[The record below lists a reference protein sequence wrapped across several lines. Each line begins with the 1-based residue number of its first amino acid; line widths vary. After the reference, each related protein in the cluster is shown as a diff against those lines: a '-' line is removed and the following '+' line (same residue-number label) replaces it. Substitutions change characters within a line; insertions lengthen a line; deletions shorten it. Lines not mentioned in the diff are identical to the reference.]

1 MSVRPSQMNLAVSLS
16 GHTQAQI
23 AGDLSANLD
32 AGAALLANHHG
43 TGTDLASWQSALV
56 AIQGAYVAQ
65 QIYDA
70 IRAGATRTTSI
81 GETITLNPQQLPATI
96 APVSAAPGAAT
107 NTVTTTSP
115 DYPSATWIP
124 ADPSNYTVANRAHDY
139 TIDMIV
145 IHDIEGS
152 YGTAIQDFQ
161 TPGYAASA
169 HYVVGYQGQ
178 IAQMV
183 LEKDIAWHAGNWDYN
198 TRAIGIEHEGF
209 AWTPGLYTTAE
220 YNASAALAASICSR
234 WGVPMDRT
242 HVIGHSEV
250 PDPNNPGLFGGSD
263 HHTDPG
269 PYWDWT
275 YYMATAQADAAA
287 LPSPPHVMPDP
298 VAVNGLTSA
307 TVTWQAA
314 RTCRASAAPI
324 TGYTVVGQPG
334 NLTMTLPSTATSATF
349 YGLQQGTTY
358 TFTVTAQNS
367 YGQGS
372 ATSNSAT
379 PGRCNSVGA
388 TFSPASPQPSSTQV
402 LISATSASCPNP
414 LYQFWIQPA
423 GGGAFQMV
431 RDYSTSSSYSW
442 DTTSKATG
450 IYGISVRAK
459 DAASPAQYDDVNDS
473 LTYTL
478 TPAHCTT
485 VSASISPASP
495 AAVGAPVTVT
505 GSATCPNPSPT
516 YEFWLL
522 PPSGTWGIVQGY
534 SPSATFNWST
544 AGKAPGTYLFSVWAR
559 DSTSA
564 ASYDAYDSS
573 HTYTLNLARCSAV
586 SLSYAPASPSIAD
599 TPVTVTATG
608 SGCPNPRYE
617 FWFLPPGGTWT
628 SVQGYGTSASYSWN
642 TTGIAAGTYLFSAWA
657 RDASST
663 AAYDSYDSSHS
674 YTLTITPCTSVSL
687 SYSPASPGSSG
698 TPVTVTGTASG
709 CPNPRFEFW
718 LLPPGGTWTLVQGYS
733 PTASYSWNT
742 SDRAPGTYLFSV
754 WARDASSTAGYDAY
768 DSSHS
773 YTLTLMTCTSVS
785 VSYSPASPSA
795 TGTKVTVT
803 GTAAGCPNAR
813 YEFWFLPPSGAWTLI
828 QGYSANATFTWY
840 SGGWAPGSYL
850 FSVWARDAG
859 SSAGYDAYNSSQY
872 YTLN

>member
-1 MSVRPSQMNLAVSLS
+1 MQAAAQATHVPLPLIEATAYVNTRWEWITTPQRDGGIGPMRIRPSQMSLAASLS
-16 GHTQAQI
+16 RRTQSQI
-23 AGDLSANLD
+23 AGDLMANLD
-32 AGAALLANHHG
+32 AGAALLAHYHG
-43 TGTDLASWQSALV
+43 TGTDLSSWRSAVV
-56 AIQGAYVAQ
+56 ATQGAYVAQ
-65 QIYDA
+65 QIFDA
-70 IRAGATRTTSI
+70 MRTGATRTTST
-81 GETITLNPQQLPATI
+81 GETITLDPQPLPITSATGT
-96 APVSAAPGAAT
+96 AAPKTAAGAAAA
-107 NTVTTTSP
+107 TTTATNP
-115 DYPSATWIP
+115 DYLPATWIP
-124 ADPSNYTVANRAHDY
+124 ADQSNFTVANRAHDY
-139 TIDMIV
+139 PIDMIV

-152 YGTAIQDFQ
+152 YGFAIQLFQ

-169 HYVVGYQGQ
+169 HYVVSYQGQ

-209 AWTPGLYTTAE
+209 AWTPGLYTTTE

-242 HVIGHSEV
+242 HVIGHNEV
-250 PDPNNPGLFGGSD
+250 PDPNNPGLYGGSD

-275 YYMATAQADAAA
+275 YYMAQAQADAAA
-287 LPSPPHVMPDP
+287 LPSPPHMMPDA
-298 VAVNGLTSA
+298 VAVNGLSSA
-307 TVTWQAA
+307 TVSWQAA

-324 TGYTVVGQPG
+324 TGYVVVGQPG
-334 NLTMTLPSTATSATF
+334 NLTMNLPPTARSATF
-349 YGLQQGTTY
+349 NGLQQGTAY

-367 YGQGS
+367 YGQDS
-372 ATSNSAT
+372 ATSNPAT

-431 RDYSTSSSYSW
+431 QDYSTNSTYSW
-442 DTTSKATG
+442 DTTSKAIG
-450 IYGISVRAK
+450 IYAISVRAK
-459 DAASPAQYDDVNDS
+459 DAASPTAYDDRDDS

-478 TPAHCTT
+478 VPAHCTA
-485 VSASISPASP
+485 VSVSMSPASP
-495 AAVGAPVTVT
+495 AVVGAPITVT
-505 GSATCPNPSPT
+505 GSATCPNPNPS

-522 PPSGTWGIVQGY
+522 PPGGTWGIVQPY
-534 SPSATFNWST
+534 STRATFDWST
-544 AGKAPGTYLFSVWAR
+544 AGKAPGNYLFSVWAR
-559 DSTSA
+559 DSTSP
-564 ASYDAYDSS
+564 ASYDTYDSS
-573 HTYTLNLARCSAV
+573 HSYTLNIARCSAV
-586 SLSYAPASPSIAD
+586 SLSYAPTSPAS
-599 TPVTVTATG
+599 TGTTVTVSAVA
-608 SGCPNPRYE
+608 SDCPNPRYE
-617 FWFLPPGGTWT
+617 FWFLPPGG
-628 SVQGYGTSASYSWN
+628 S
-642 TTGIAAGTYLFSAWA
+642 
-657 RDASST
+657 
-663 AAYDSYDSSHS
+663 
-674 YTLTITPCTSVSL
+674 
-687 SYSPASPGSSG
+687 
-698 TPVTVTGTASG
+698 
-709 CPNPRFEFW
+709 
-718 LLPPGGTWTLVQGYS
+718 WTLVQGYS
-733 PTASYSWNT
+733 TSATFNWN
-742 SDRAPGTYLFSV
+742 SGGWGPGNYLFSV
-754 WARDASSTAGYDAY
+754 WARDAGSTAGYDAY

-859 SSAGYDAYNSSQY
+859 SSAGYDAYDSSQY